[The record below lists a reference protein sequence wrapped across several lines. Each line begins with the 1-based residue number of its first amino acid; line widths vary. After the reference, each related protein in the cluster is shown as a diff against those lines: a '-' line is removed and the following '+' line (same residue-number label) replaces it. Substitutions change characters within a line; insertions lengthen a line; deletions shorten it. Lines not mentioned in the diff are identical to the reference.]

1 MSAAYKAQYQPP
13 AYELVEDDPD
23 TVKMFISLIP
33 EHKKKGK
40 TDEEIMTLA
49 KKEMI
54 KYRVPRPNYLRGGIQ
69 KRKTHKKSAKK
80 QNKKITKK
88 SNKTQ
93 KRKQSKRRKL

>member
-1 MSAAYKAQYQPP
+1 MSTSYQTHYQPP
-13 AYELVEDDPD
+13 AYEVVEDDPD

-40 TDEEIMTLA
+40 SDEELMTLA

-54 KYRVPRPNYLRGGIQ
+54 KYRVPRPNYIKGGIR
-69 KRKTHKKSAKK
+69 KRKTNKKSAKK

-88 SNKTQ
+88 PNKTQ
-93 KRKQSKRRKL
+93 KRKQSKKRKL